1 MWGEFPLWQSSK
13 DPNAVAQVTVEAR
26 FDPQWVKDLVLPW
39 LWHRSQLWLG
49 FSLWPGNF
57 HMLWLWPQ
65 NPSPKTKKKKPRR
78 MCIVQ
83 TYQTVYLKYLQFVVY
98 QSYLSKMVF

>member
-49 FSLWPGNF
+49 FSLAWELPYAVAVATKP
-57 HMLWLWPQ
+57 LPQ
-65 NPSPKTKKKKPRR
+65 NQKKKTPEE
-78 MCIVQ
+78 CV
-83 TYQTVYLKYLQFVVY
+83 
-98 QSYLSKMVF
+98 